1 MRLFFSVGEPSG
13 DQHAAELIRALRSRD
28 PEIVTEGYGGPRMAE
43 AGCRLHEDLTE
54 RAIMWF
60 RRALGGL
67 SYYVGLYRRAVDH
80 FRRNRPDGVVLVD
93 YPGFNWWM
101 AKAAHREGIPVFYF
115 VPPQIW
121 AWGCG
126 RVKKM
131 RRYVDHVLCC
141 LPFEQPW
148 FAERG
153 CRAVYV
159 GHPFF
164 DEAARSNDVT
174 GQEHAAGSLRCEGR
188 PLVVLLPGSRDQEV
202 DANIGDMLQTALKV
216 AAKVE
221 DVRFAVAAFKPSQ
234 AERIE
239 ARTRSLP
246 ISIDVYSGRTPE
258 LIRAADC
265 CLAVSGS
272 VSLELLYHEKP
283 TIILYRISRP
293 AFWVQERFR
302 KVKYITLVNLLAA
315 NELYP
320 DDLRLYERGRPDCAE
335 AVFPEYLTWRD
346 RSDAMAE
353 QLAEWLL
360 DPESKAATI
369 ERLRALKARL
379 DWHGAAGRAAEYIL
393 EHATIGDS
401 SPGSG
406 KPHFVLEGRTN
417 AVRRT

>member
-13 DQHAAELIRALRSRD
+13 DQHAAELIRALQSRD
-28 PEIVTEGYGGPRMAE
+28 PEIITEGYGGPRMAE

-67 SYYVGLYRRAVDH
+67 SYYVGLYRRAVEH

-164 DEAARSNDVT
+164 DEAARTEETTDREDV
-174 GQEHAAGSLRCEGR
+174 SLRRDGR

-202 DANIGDMLQTALKV
+202 DANIGDMLQTAVKT

-221 DVRFAVAAFKPSQ
+221 RVRFAVAAFKPSQ
-234 AERIE
+234 AARIE
-239 ARTRSLP
+239 ARVQDVP
-246 ISIDVYSGRTPE
+246 VPVEVYSGRTPE

-293 AFWVQERFR
+293 AFWVQEQFR

-315 NELYP
+315 KELYP
-320 DDLRLYERGRPDCAE
+320 RDLRLYERGRPDCAD

-346 RSDAMAE
+346 RSDDMAE

-360 DPESKAATI
+360 DPEARMAVV

-379 DWHGAAGRAAEYIL
+379 DWYGAAGRAAEYIL
-393 EHATIGDS
+393 EHAAVGNAVTGN
-401 SPGSG
+401 G
-406 KPHFVLEGRTN
+406 KPHFVSESETK
-417 AVRRT
+417 AVTRR